1 MIYNRVM
8 SFDSN
13 HQRKDTEGEGM
24 KNDKFNNED
33 QILAQNL
40 RGPVGVQDKITTE
53 QRMRTGKKNI
63 NRITQE
69 GAQTNVSGGDVRYR
83 KQTGAG
89 RRGKQSSDVFLQRQ
103 GDGGDAGRVGVSPFL
118 GGMKYKRAEVSPE
131 GEVTTDFRNP
141 FRAKRAKQ
149 AIAATPSFKK
159 NK

>member
-1 MIYNRVM
+1 MR
-8 SFDSN
+8 
-13 HQRKDTEGEGM
+13 R
-24 KNDKFNNED
+24 
-33 QILAQNL
+33 
-40 RGPVGVQDKITTE
+40 VGVRDKITTE
-53 QRMRTGKKNI
+53 QRMGSGKKNI

-69 GAQTNVSGGDVRYR
+69 GTQTNVAGGDVRYR

-103 GDGGDAGRVGVSPFL
+103 AGGGDAGRVGVSTPS
-118 GGMKYKRAEVSPE
+118 GMKYKRAEVSPE

-141 FRAKRAKQ
+141 FRARRAKQ

>member
-1 MIYNRVM
+1 MDNADKALM
-8 SFDSN
+8 SN
-13 HQRKDTEGEGM
+13 MR
-24 KNDKFNNED
+24 
-33 QILAQNL
+33 
-40 RGPVGVQDKITTE
+40 RVGVRDKITTE
-53 QRMRTGKKNI
+53 QRMGSGKKNI

-69 GAQTNVSGGDVRYR
+69 GTQTNVAGGDVRYR

-103 GDGGDAGRVGVSPFL
+103 AGGGDAGRVGVSTPS
-118 GGMKYKRAEVSPE
+118 GMKYKRAEVSPE

-141 FRAKRAKQ
+141 FRARRAKQ